1 MPISDAPTL
10 PATPEPVASSP
21 SRITARQL
29 FDQLEQR
36 LGLRWVAGQHGEQ
49 RVLES
54 VSHLPR
60 RPALAGYL
68 NTIHANKVQI
78 VGSEE
83 LDYLDSMDPLQ
94 RSNSLGRIV
103 NDTPLALVI
112 TKDREP
118 PADLLAAANASDI
131 PLWVSNQRGHE
142 LLTYFQYHL
151 ARALAPRISLHG
163 VFMEVHSI
171 GVLIT
176 GESGLGKSELALE
189 LVSRGH
195 RLVADDAPEFTQ
207 IAPDMLDGACPEMLQ
222 DLLEVRGI
230 GVLNIREMYGDT
242 AVKRNKYL
250 RLILHLQRQD
260 LLATSAGHEM
270 DRLYG
275 DCGSRRILD
284 LDIPQVTLPVAA
296 GRNLAVL
303 AEAAVRAHV
312 LRSRGFDAA
321 QTFIDRQAHAMHRT
335 NRP

>member
-1 MPISDAPTL
+1 MPENPAPDPHDISTPT
-10 PATPEPVASSP
+10 
-21 SRITARQL
+21 RITACEL
-29 FDQLEQR
+29 FEQLEQR
-36 LGLRWVAGQHGEQ
+36 LGLRWIGGQRGAE

-54 VSHLPR
+54 GDHLAR

-83 LDYLDSMDPLQ
+83 LNYLDGLDPRQ
-94 RSNSLGRIV
+94 RWESLARIV

-112 TKDREP
+112 TKDREAP
-118 PADLLAAANASDI
+118 DDLREAANESDT
-131 PLWVSNQRGHE
+131 PLWVSNRRGHE

-151 ARALAPRISLHG
+151 ARALAARVTLHG

-189 LVSRGH
+189 LISRGH

-207 IAPDMLDGACPEMLQ
+207 IAPDMLDGTCPEMLQ

-230 GVLNIREMYGDT
+230 GILNIREMYGDT

-250 RLILHLQRQD
+250 RLIVHLQRQE
-260 LLATSAGHEM
+260 LTCEV

-275 DCGSRRILD
+275 DLGTRRVLD
-284 LDIPQVTLPVAA
+284 LDIPQITLPVAA

-312 LRSRGFDAA
+312 LKSRGFDAA
-321 QTFIDRQAHAMHRT
+321 QTFIDRQAHQMR
-335 NRP
+335 RFQQ

>member
-1 MPISDAPTL
+1 MTRLGTPPPAAVTATSTAP
-10 PATPEPVASSP
+10 P
-21 SRITARQL
+21 SRITAREL
-29 FDQLEQR
+29 FEQLEQR
-36 LGLRWVAGQHGEQ
+36 LGLRWVAGERGAG

-54 VSHLPR
+54 VNHLAR

-78 VGSEE
+78 IGSEE
-83 LDYLDSMDPLQ
+83 LDYLDALDPD
-94 RSNSLGRIV
+94 RRRDALGRIV
-103 NDTPLALVI
+103 RDTPLALVI

-118 PADLLAAANASDI
+118 PSDLLGAANGSDI

-142 LLTYFQYHL
+142 LLTYLQYHL
-151 ARALAPRISLHG
+151 ARALAPRVSLHG

-189 LVSRGH
+189 LITRGH

-207 IAPDMLDGACPEMLQ
+207 IAPDMLDGACPELLQ

-260 LLATSAGHEM
+260 QSDSGAGHEL

-275 DCGSRRILD
+275 DCGSRRVLD
-284 LDIPQVTLPVAA
+284 LEVPQITLPVAA

-303 AEAAVRAHV
+303 AEAAVRAHA

-321 QTFIDRQAHAMHRT
+321 QAFIDRQAHEMRRSTRT
-335 NRP
+335 

>member
-1 MPISDAPTL
+1 MTQ
-10 PATPEPVASSP
+10 PA
-21 SRITARQL
+21 RITAREL
-29 FDQLEQR
+29 FDQLQNR
-36 LGLRWVAGQHGEQ
+36 LGLRWVAGQRGER

-54 VSHLPR
+54 GEHLQR

-83 LDYLDSMDPLQ
+83 LNYLDGLDSRQ
-94 RSNSLGRIV
+94 RWESLARIV

-112 TKDREP
+112 TKDREAP
-118 PADLLAAANASDI
+118 QDLRDAANESDT
-131 PLWVSNQRGHE
+131 PLWVSSRRGHD

-151 ARALAPRISLHG
+151 ARALAPRITLHG
-163 VFMEVHSI
+163 VFMEIYSI

-189 LVSRGH
+189 LISRGH

-207 IAPDMLDGACPEMLQ
+207 IAPDVLDGTCPEMLQ

-230 GVLNIREMYGDT
+230 GILNIRDMFGDT

-250 RLILHLQRQD
+250 RLIVHLQRQD
-260 LLATSAGHEM
+260 LAADGMEV

-275 DCGSRRILD
+275 DLGTRPVLD
-284 LDIPQVTLPVAA
+284 LDIPQIRLPVAA

-303 AEAAVRAHV
+303 TEAAVRSHV
-312 LRSRGFDAA
+312 LKSKGFDAA
-321 QTFIDRQAHAMHRT
+321 QTFIDRQAHQMR
-335 NRP
+335 RQEQP

>member
-1 MPISDAPTL
+1 MSTPT
-10 PATPEPVASSP
+10 
-21 SRITARQL
+21 RITAREL
-29 FDQLEQR
+29 FDQLQQR
-36 LGLRWVAGQHGEQ
+36 LGLRWLAGHNGDH

-54 VSHLPR
+54 VSHLAR

-83 LDYLDSMDPLQ
+83 LDYLDGLKPRQ
-94 RSNSLGRIV
+94 RSDSLARIV
-103 NDTPLALVI
+103 NDTPLAMVI
-112 TKDREP
+112 TKGREA
-118 PADLLAAANASDI
+118 PADLLAAANASDT
-131 PLWVSNQRGHE
+131 PLWVSSQRGHE

-151 ARALAPRISLHG
+151 ARALAPRTTLHG

-189 LVSRGH
+189 LVTRGH

-207 IAPDMLDGACPEMLQ
+207 IAPDMLDGACPDMLQ

-230 GVLNIREMYGDT
+230 GILNIREMYGDT

-260 LLATSAGHEM
+260 TQSIGEGHEL
-270 DRLYG
+270 DRLFG
-275 DCGSRRILD
+275 DVGMRQVLD
-284 LDIPQVTLPVAA
+284 LEVPQITLPVAA

-312 LRSRGFDAA
+312 LKSRGFDAA
-321 QTFIDRQAHAMHRT
+321 QAFMERQAHQMRKARMT
-335 NRP
+335 